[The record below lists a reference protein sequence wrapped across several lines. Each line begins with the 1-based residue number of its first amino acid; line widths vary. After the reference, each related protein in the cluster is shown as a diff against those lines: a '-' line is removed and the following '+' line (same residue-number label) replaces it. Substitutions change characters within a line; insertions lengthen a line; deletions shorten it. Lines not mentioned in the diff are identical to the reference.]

1 MLKTEIKR
9 YVMVALGA
17 VLCSAAI
24 NIFYIPNNMLSSGV
38 GGLSMIAYFTA
49 GIPMGTVNIALNAPL
64 FFFAYRLMD
73 RRYVLVSL
81 YGMFIFAFSLD
92 AFRFMSFWHAT
103 NDLLIA
109 ALCGGLG
116 NGIGGAL
123 MYRVNGGSGGTDIV
137 SAILIKF
144 YGISYGT
151 VSYSI
156 NSVLMVVCTFLFG
169 LQPAVYTFIAIYI
182 AARVTDKV
190 TAGFDNKK
198 SILIVSPRHDD
209 IAQAITHEIGR
220 GVTFLFGEGA
230 YTGQMRKVVFV
241 VIKLTQI
248 AKIKNIVY
256 KYDPEAFMI
265 VQEATD
271 VMGKGFTLKS
281 DQELSAE
288 RKRVRL
294 KNIARIHKTRLSR
307 ERQSDFL
314 DYPARPD

>member
-1 MLKTEIKR
+1 
-9 YVMVALGA
+9 
-17 VLCSAAI
+17 
-24 NIFYIPNNMLSSGV
+24 
-38 GGLSMIAYFTA
+38 
-49 GIPMGTVNIALNAPL
+49 MGTVNIILNAPL

-73 RRYVLVSL
+73 RRYVLLSL

-92 AFRFMSFWHAT
+92 AFRFMASWRAT
-103 NDLLIA
+103 DDLLLA

-137 SAILIKF
+137 SAILNKF

-156 NSVLMVVCTFLFG
+156 NSVLMVICVFLFG
-169 LQPAVYTFIAIYI
+169 LKPAAYTFIAIYI
-182 AARVTDKV
+182 AARATDKV

-198 SILIVSPRHDD
+198 SILIVSPRHEE
-209 IAQAITHEIGR
+209 IARDITHEIGR
-220 GVTFLFGEGA
+220 GVTFLYGEGA
-230 YTGQMRKVVFV
+230 YTGKRRKVVFV

-248 AKIKNIVY
+248 AKVKNIVH
-256 KYDPEAFMI
+256 KHDPEAFMI

-288 RKRVRL
+288 KKRARL
-294 KNIARIHKTRLSR
+294 KNIARIHQMRLER
-307 ERQSDFL
+307 ETL
-314 DYPARPD
+314 AARADAPPPPD